1 MVLTASLVALWAFR
15 VIRTWWLPLVSGVI
29 TFGWWASGARDY
41 VGRAIGSSLEEFG
54 ALFSNA
60 QTNGGAYHLDSGQQ
74 LVSTAGRGVVVLMAL
89 LAVAG
94 AIRRWRA
101 HSWDRAPVIL
111 AVVPVVM
118 LVVGS
123 YDGEVIFRVYL
134 FALPFL
140 AFLGAA
146 LFFPEP
152 SARPRWSVSAITV
165 VISIVLLT
173 GFMLAH
179 FGKDAW
185 YRFTPDEVRAAEFVY
200 ESAPPGSLLVEGS
213 RNYPSRF
220 VNYERF
226 TYVSI
231 ADEPADSVGELLAD
245 PVDKLAEWLSNPRY
259 TGAYVIITRSQ
270 KVENDTI
277 GPLPEGALASVEAAL
292 EASDRFV
299 VLVGNE
305 DATVFKLAG
314 AP

>member
-1 MVLTASLVALWAFR
+1 
-15 VIRTWWLPLVSGVI
+15 
-29 TFGWWASGARDY
+29 
-41 VGRAIGSSLEEFG
+41 
-54 ALFSNA
+54 
-60 QTNGGAYHLDSGQQ
+60 
-74 LVSTAGRGVVVLMAL
+74 
-89 LAVAG
+89 
-94 AIRRWRA
+94 
-101 HSWDRAPVIL
+101 
-111 AVVPVVM
+111 
-118 LVVGS
+118 
-123 YDGEVIFRVYL
+123 
-134 FALPFL
+134 
-140 AFLGAA
+140 
-146 LFFPEP
+146 
-152 SARPRWSVSAITV
+152 
-165 VISIVLLT
+165 
-173 GFMLAH
+173 
-179 FGKDAW
+179 
-185 YRFTPDEVRAAEFVY
+185 VRAAEFVY